1 MIVAFLIVVF
11 VLGMFIA
18 TYDGM
23 KDIYRTLHDITFKT
37 AESFKGNDLTERSE
51 MWERIRVVL
60 GITLGMGKDRS
71 VRAFFIVSGLL
82 SLTVMILLAGRV
94 NIGLQA
100 MASVIAAF
108 LPYLLLRIR
117 MENMR
122 VKGSHEGEIML
133 AELTENYKIYYYNMK
148 EAIDRTAVSLKDAPG
163 SKRIL
168 ANLSRGLDR
177 AGSEKSMIKL
187 LDEFSLSIN
196 TSWSN
201 TLKNLM
207 YFSLIHGIRVEE
219 ALEDLAGTLKSARK
233 VEEYSKRENNES
245 ALMIRFMV
253 PLTYLMTA
261 YIGIV
266 FFGFGTKKFL
276 EYQFGT
282 EVGATWFT
290 IFIIVYTTSYMVN
303 SFLSKNKLDL

>member
-23 KDIYRTLHDITFKT
+23 KDIYRTLHDITVKT
-37 AESFKGNDLTERSE
+37 AESFKGTDLTERSE

-94 NIGLQA
+94 GIGLQA
-100 MASVIAAF
+100 LASVIAAF

-233 VEEYSKRENNES
+233 VEEYAKRENNES

>member
-1 MIVAFLIVVF
+1 
-11 VLGMFIA
+11 
-18 TYDGM
+18 
-23 KDIYRTLHDITFKT
+23 
-37 AESFKGNDLTERSE
+37 
-51 MWERIRVVL
+51 
-60 GITLGMGKDRS
+60 
-71 VRAFFIVSGLL
+71 
-82 SLTVMILLAGRV
+82 
-94 NIGLQA
+94 
-100 MASVIAAF
+100 
-108 LPYLLLRIR
+108 
-117 MENMR
+117 
-122 VKGSHEGEIML
+122 
-133 AELTENYKIYYYNMK
+133 
-148 EAIDRTAVSLKDAPG
+148 
-163 SKRIL
+163 
-168 ANLSRGLDR
+168 
-177 AGSEKSMIKL
+177 
-187 LDEFSLSIN
+187 
-196 TSWSN
+196 
-201 TLKNLM
+201 M

>member
-11 VLGMFIA
+11 VLGMFAA

-23 KDIYRTLHDITFKT
+23 KDIYHAIHIILVKT
-37 AESFKGNDLTERSE
+37 VESFKGTDLTERSE

-94 NIGLQA
+94 GIGLQA
-100 MASVIAAF
+100 LASVIAAF